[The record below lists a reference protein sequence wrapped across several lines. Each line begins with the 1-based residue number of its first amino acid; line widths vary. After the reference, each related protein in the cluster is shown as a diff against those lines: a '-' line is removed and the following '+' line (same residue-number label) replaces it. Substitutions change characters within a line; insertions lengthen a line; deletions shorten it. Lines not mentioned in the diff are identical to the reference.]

1 MILGAGPCYG
11 EIVKTPLSHSQMKVA
26 PLFASLA
33 MLFPLVNL
41 PVAAE
46 DNIVLQ
52 WKFDGAEE
60 AGEWQGK
67 KGKAETDEA
76 GPRPPRYPDFAA
88 KNLAGLFQ
96 GHEGFLVVKDK
107 ERGGARDIR
116 FGLGESLTIEGWVK
130 VKELKSGE
138 MDYLLGKGR
147 HGKLGAGL
155 GEMNQ
160 NYAVRLKGTG
170 AGAQLGFLFTSID
183 PAKKNKRDWHRW
195 WSTATVPTSGWHHF
209 AVVYTFGK
217 KDSLRVYIDGR
228 ATDGVWDMGGA
239 TDLGPVTDADDL
251 VIGTGNKRGAGE
263 SFSGWLDNLTIHRAA
278 LPAAE
283 VQARYSFVPPPPPV
297 TKEMV
302 PAGEVLIQIS
312 EKGVPEANAWPEE
325 PEVTE
330 TYREEVFGF
339 FEWPQKYVSTGVRGD
354 RSNPSHFRASALV
367 TLPKGKHRLLLR
379 SRGASKLHIDGVQL
393 LQNRFPSGDTGGHG
407 KVSTQ
412 DEYLDLGPDFRFA
425 PPGNRETWCEFESEG
440 GEHFVILE
448 TMVGGVA
455 GRSKRRPEFGE
466 TVVAI
471 SLEGSE
477 HWSLLSPGE
486 REVAYND
493 KGWAAY
499 EKERRDWLDRVNAKA
514 RAEKRAEHAEYW
526 ATRREAARKW
536 LATAKEVEIPALPA
550 GYPANNEIDHFI
562 ADRIVQVEAESKAAG
577 EGEIHYF
584 EQIQPLLEAKCYSC
598 HRGGKAK
605 GDLRLDQH
613 HFALEG
619 GKSDGPAIVPGDVN
633 GSSLL
638 YRISEDAGDDI
649 MPPKEPGFTEAE
661 VALLTRWVE
670 EGAVWP
676 QFDVDRF
683 EMTEPAD
690 DLSFLRRLSLD
701 TVGVPPS
708 EEEISAYLSDPVEHR
723 RERAI
728 DRFLQDDRWADQWM
742 GYWQDVL
749 AENPN
754 IINPTLNNTGPF
766 RWWLHESLLDN
777 KPVDLFVTELIRME
791 GSERFGGPAG
801 FATASQNDVPMAAKG
816 MIVSAA
822 FLGIEMKCARC
833 HDALAHKW
841 KQEDLFELAAMLKE
855 DKITLPASSSVPME
869 RLNQSGREPLIQVTL
884 APGSEVAPAWP
895 FPELVKEESAVPLAE
910 HPEDTRDR
918 LAALIT
924 APHNQRFAQVIVN
937 RLWARLMGRGL
948 VENVDDWEQSDPS
961 HPELLA
967 WLGQEL
973 VRADYDLKAVARL
986 IFTSQAYQRAV
997 DPLLTKPSPL
1007 YIAPVA
1013 RRLTAEQIVD
1023 SLFSATGKPFVL
1035 EEVSLDI
1042 DSVRALTNSVSLG
1055 KPERAWMLTSTSNER
1070 DRPSLS
1076 LPRIQAVASIMQTFG
1091 WRGARQDPTSV
1102 REVDPNVLQPAIL
1115 ANGVMGTWLTRLSDD
1130 HGMTRMVMEDQTVE
1144 ELVDR
1149 LFLRL
1154 LTREP
1159 SALEKERYVNF
1170 LREGYAN
1177 RVIPEAERVVAKPDG
1192 PRVPEKFVS
1201 WSNHLDGEANT
1212 IAQEKEEAARRGNPP
1227 TNALTTDWRLRME
1240 DVLWAMLNSS
1250 EWIYTR

>member
-1 MILGAGPCYG
+1 MPTSYP
-11 EIVKTPLSHSQMKVA
+11 KTNKAS
-26 PLFASLA
+26 LFASLA
-33 MLFPLVNL
+33 MLFPLVVFPL
-41 PVAAE
+41 TAE
-46 DNIVLQ
+46 DDTVLQ

-60 AGEWQGK
+60 VGEWQGK
-67 KGKAETDEA
+67 KGKSESDEP
-76 GPRPPRYPDFAA
+76 GPRPPRHPDFQA
-88 KNLAGLFQ
+88 KNRAGLFQ

-107 ERGGARDIR
+107 ERGGAKDIR

-147 HGKLGAGL
+147 HGKLGANL

-170 AGAQLGFLFTSID
+170 AGAELGFLFTSVD
-183 PAKKNKRDWHRW
+183 PAKGNKRDWHRW
-195 WSTATVPTSGWHHF
+195 WSKAVVPTSGWHHI
-209 AVVYTFGK
+209 AIVYTYGK
-217 KDSLRVYIDGR
+217 KDSLRAYIDGK

-251 VIGTGNKRGAGE
+251 VIGTGNKRSAGE
-263 SFSGWLDNLTIHRAA
+263 SFSGWLDDLAIHRTA
-278 LPAAE
+278 LPEAE
-283 VQARYSFVPPPPPV
+283 LQSRFSYNPPPPPV
-297 TKEMV
+297 TQEMV

-312 EKGVPEANAWPEE
+312 EKGVPEVNAWPEE

-330 TYREEVFGF
+330 TYREDVFGF
-339 FEWPQKYVSTGVRGD
+339 FEWPQKYVATGVRGD

-367 TLPKGKHRLLLR
+367 KLPKGKHRLLLR
-379 SRGASKLHIDGVQL
+379 SRGASKLHIDGVKL
-393 LQNRFPSGDTGGHG
+393 LENKFPSGDTGGHG
-407 KVSTQ
+407 NVSAQ

-425 PPGNRETWCEFESEG
+425 PPGNRENWCEFESDG
-440 GEHFVILE
+440 REHFVILE

-455 GRSKRRPEFGE
+455 GKSKRRPEFGE

-471 SLEGSE
+471 SPEGSE
-477 HWSLLSPGE
+477 HWSLLSPGK

-493 KGWAAY
+493 EGWAAY
-499 EKERRDWLDRVNAKA
+499 ENERREWLARTNAKA
-514 RAEKRAEHAEYW
+514 RADKRAEHSAYW
-526 ATRREAARKW
+526 ATRREAAREW
-536 LATAKEVEIPALPA
+536 LTTAKEVDVPALPA
-550 GYPANNEIDHFI
+550 GYPANNKIDHFI
-562 ADRIVQVEAESKAAG
+562 ADRIVQVESESKAAG
-577 EGEIHYF
+577 ESKVNYF

-619 GKSDGPAIVPGDVN
+619 GASDGPAVVPGDVN

-649 MPPKEPGFTEAE
+649 MPPKGEGFTEKE

-670 EGAVWP
+670 EGAIWP

-683 EMTEPAD
+683 ELTEPAD

-701 TVGVPPS
+701 TIGVPPS
-708 EEEISAYLSDPVEHR
+708 EEEISRYLSDPIETR
-723 RERAI
+723 RELVI
-728 DRFLQDDRWADQWM
+728 DRLLADERWADQWM

-801 FATASQNDVPMAAKG
+801 FGTASQNDVPMAAKG

-833 HDALAHKW
+833 HDAPTHKW

-855 DKITLPASSSVPME
+855 DKITLPESSSVPMD
-869 RLNQSGREPLIQVTL
+869 RLEQTGREPLIEVTL
-884 APGSEVAPAWP
+884 APGSVVEPAWP
-895 FPELVKEESAVPLAE
+895 FPELVKEERAAVLAAD
-910 HPEDTRDR
+910 PDDPRDR

-924 APHNQRFAQVIVN
+924 SPENQRFAQVVVN
-937 RLWARLMGRGL
+937 RLWERLMGRGI

-961 HPELLA
+961 HPELLK

-973 VRADYDLKAVARL
+973 VRSGYDLKAVARQ
-986 IFTSQAYQRAV
+986 IFASQAYQRAV
-997 DPLLTKPSPL
+997 DPLLTKASPL
-1007 YIAPVA
+1007 YIAA
-1013 RRLTAEQIVD
+1013 ASRRLTAEQIVD

-1042 DSVRALTNSVSLG
+1042 DSVRALSSSVSLG

-1076 LPRIQAVASIMQTFG
+1076 LPRIQAVASIMETFG
-1091 WRGARQDPTSV
+1091 WRGARQDPISV
-1102 REVDPNVLQPAIL
+1102 RAVDPNVLQPAIL

-1130 HGMTRMVMEDQTVE
+1130 HGMTHLVLEEQTTE
-1144 ELVDR
+1144 ELVER

-1159 SALEKERYVNF
+1159 SALEKERYVKF
-1170 LREGYAN
+1170 LSEGFAT
-1177 RVIPEAERVVAKPDG
+1177 RVIPEAERVVEKPAG

-1212 IAQEKEEAARRGNPP
+1212 IAQENEEAARRGNPP
-1227 TNALTTDWRLRME
+1227 TKALTTEWRLRME
-1240 DVLWAMLNSS
+1240 DMLWAMLNSS